1 MVNRRPRDPGQARH
15 LARGAVL
22 VDAIVGSVL
31 LGVALAVIIGLAG
44 RSLSAQKRGE
54 ELRVAAMLLDEQLN
68 LVLMRGPDE
77 YASRFDT
84 VGACDTPYANYSYRV
99 DINGGQSGDPYLVR
113 ATVSWASGGRLR
125 SESVETF
132 MSPRLGEDPDRE
144 RRPQEAVDRW
154 E

>member
-1 MVNRRPRDPGQARH
+1 MVTERANPRRGV
-15 LARGAVL
+15 VL

-77 YASRFDT
+77 YASRFDIE
-84 VGACDTPYANYSYRV
+84 GACDAPFTTYSYRL
-99 DINGGQSGDPYLVR
+99 DIIGGQSGDPYLVR
-113 ATVSWASGGRLR
+113 ATVSWPSGARVR
-125 SESVETF
+125 SEWVETF
-132 MSPRLGEDPDRE
+132 MSPRLGEEPDPE